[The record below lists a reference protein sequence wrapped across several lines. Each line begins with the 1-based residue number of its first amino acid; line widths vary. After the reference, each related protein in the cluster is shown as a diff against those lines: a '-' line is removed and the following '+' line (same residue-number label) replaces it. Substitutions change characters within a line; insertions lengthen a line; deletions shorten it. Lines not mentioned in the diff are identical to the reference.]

1 MCLQEMDLIYDMRGH
16 MEQLYQEMSELRK
29 SIKSCMDMQM
39 QMQLQKSN
47 NQRVQTGLYS
57 LLQILNVLMRLSY
70 CKVVNESLGISSSS
84 ISLRISQTKE
94 KEVLYMF

>member
-1 MCLQEMDLIYDMRGH
+1 MDLIYDMRGH

-57 LLQILNVLMRLSY
+57 LLQILNVSMRLSY

-94 KEVLYMF
+94 KEV